1 VSKIKNFCIIAVVFM
16 PCFVEAIPFNKTEVP
31 FELKGSSLLSFRV
44 VSQDIRQTIKIP
56 VILVDSF
63 FSCIKGGYEVLSG
76 LHSPFFST
84 TPPGETMI
92 SNDAEKSNTGSNKGA
107 NNCIIYFIILLPPLP
122 LWYAILTEK
131 DLLENYIVFCI
142 TLGAEDDNG
151 A

>member
-1 VSKIKNFCIIAVVFM
+1 
-16 PCFVEAIPFNKTEVP
+16 
-31 FELKGSSLLSFRV
+31 
-44 VSQDIRQTIKIP
+44 
-56 VILVDSF
+56 
-63 FSCIKGGYEVLSG
+63 
-76 LHSPFFST
+76 
-84 TPPGETMI
+84 MI

-151 A
+151 V